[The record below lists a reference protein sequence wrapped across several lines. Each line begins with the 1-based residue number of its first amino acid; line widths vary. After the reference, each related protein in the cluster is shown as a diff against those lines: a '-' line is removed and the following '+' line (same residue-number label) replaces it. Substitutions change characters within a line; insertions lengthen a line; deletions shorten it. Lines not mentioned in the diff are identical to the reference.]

1 MEKNKG
7 ITLIALVITIIVLLI
22 LAGVTIATL
31 TGDNGL
37 LQKATTAKE
46 ETKSAEAEEQIKLIY
61 AEYQISKY
69 AEGNMSAGD
78 YLKEQLEK
86 TYGEG
91 NVDLISSEE
100 SIVLKVIENGESK
113 FYEYNP
119 STGISKELQKGINY
133 NGKTASEIR
142 PGDDI
147 TIVTEKFK
155 VFAVEN
161 NTIKAMPYYNITLTD
176 TPVQSKDAGTIA
188 FSTRPYWSTDENGE
202 EIENWS
208 DKADEINMNDPANN
222 IQQYITKYK
231 ETLKDFGVD
240 KIDLRA
246 AKYSEIKTT
255 GVTAVMVNPGHIG
268 IYWIGS
274 GYPSSSQHVYYVTAN
289 GAGIYG
295 HIYGSKHGVR
305 PIIEIPIE

>member
-37 LQKATTAKE
+37 LQKATSAKE
-46 ETKSAEAEEQIKLIY
+46 QTKSSEAEEQIKLIY

-91 NVDLISSEE
+91 NVDIISSEE
-100 SIVLKVIENGESK
+100 SIVLKIIENGESK

-155 VFAVEN
+155 VFSTN
-161 NTIKAMPYYNITLTD
+161 NGVIKAMPYYNITLTD
-176 TPVQSKDAGTIA
+176 TPVQSKSAGNIQFAPQPYWEAGTDNIDM
-188 FSTRPYWSTDENGE
+188 TYKIN
-202 EIENWS
+202 NS
-208 DKADEINMNDPANN
+208 DNYANN
-222 IQQYITKYK
+222 IQKYIELYK
-231 ETLKDFGVD
+231 ETLNKFD
-240 KIDLRA
+240 I
-246 AKYSEIKTT
+246 SEI
-255 GVTAVMVNPGHIG
+255 VVRAVKLSEINDTLGITNSDRNPGQAG
-268 IYWIGS
+268 IYWVAS
-274 GYPSSSQHVYYVTAN
+274 AHEN
-289 GAGIYG
+289 GIS
-295 HIYGSKHGVR
+295 IRFVFSNR
-305 PIIEIPIE
+305 TT

>member
-1 MEKNKG
+1 MKNYKG

-46 ETKSAEAEEQIKLIY
+46 QTKSSEAEELIKLIY

-133 NGKTASEIR
+133 NGKTASEIQ

-147 TIVTEKFK
+147 TIGSEKFK

-176 TPVQSKDAGTIA
+176 TPVQSKNAGLTD
-188 FSTRPYWSTDENGE
+188 FSTSKYWTEENEIIDMTDSRNKIQKYIINYGNTLKKY
-202 EIENWS
+202 EIEGINVRIALKNELNESGITNNMRNPLKNARFWLGT
-208 DKADEINMNDPANN
+208 ADYATIVWYVNTDGIIRFDNGCGYYNN
-222 IQQYITKYK
+222 K
-231 ETLKDFGVD
+231 
-240 KIDLRA
+240 
-246 AKYSEIKTT
+246 
-255 GVTAVMVNPGHIG
+255 N
-268 IYWIGS
+268 
-274 GYPSSSQHVYYVTAN
+274 N
-289 GAGIYG
+289 
-295 HIYGSKHGVR
+295 GVR

>member
-1 MEKNKG
+1 MKKENKG

-22 LAGVTIATL
+22 LAGVTVVTL

-37 LQKATTAKE
+37 LQKAQNAGEQSKT
-46 ETKSAEAEEQIKLIY
+46 AEAEEQIKLLY

-91 NVDLISSEE
+91 NVDIISSEE
-100 SIVLKVIENGESK
+100 SIVLKIIENGESK

-133 NGKTASEIR
+133 NGKTASEIQ

-176 TPVQSKDAGTIA
+176 NPVQSKNAGTTSFA
-188 FSTRPYWSTDENGE
+188 SEVYWLAGE
-202 EIENWS
+202 QEIDMS
-208 DKADEINMNDPANN
+208 DNRNN
-222 IQQYITKYK
+222 IQKYITAY
-231 ETLKDFGVD
+231 
-240 KIDLRA
+240 
-246 AKYSEIKTT
+246 KTT
-255 GVTAVMVNPGHIG
+255 LVGLGADVKVSVARYTDFSGERTDPIRNPGPTTA
-268 IYWIGS
+268 YWIGS
-274 GYPSSSQHVYYVTAN
+274 QYTTEEKWKSF
-289 GAGIYG
+289 IW
-295 HIYGSKHGVR
+295 
-305 PIIEIPIE
+305 IIENKRFNKLYWF

>member
-1 MEKNKG
+1 MRKNKG

-37 LQKATTAKE
+37 LQKATSAKE
-46 ETKSAEAEEQIKLIY
+46 QTKSAEAEEQIKLIY

-91 NVDLISSEE
+91 NVDIISSEE

-133 NGKTASEIR
+133 NGKTTSEIR

-176 TPVQSKDAGTIA
+176 NPVQNKDAGTIT

-208 DKADEINMNDPANN
+208 DKADEINMSNPANN
-222 IQQYITKYK
+222 IQQYIIKYK
-231 ETLKDFGVD
+231 KTLQNFGAKEIEVRVL
-240 KIDLRA
+240 KRSEFGNSAPNPGLTGSFWVGSCSGNSTQLFLIYNRGNIGGG
-246 AKYSEIKTT
+246 KYSGK
-255 GVTAVMVNPGHIG
+255 
-268 IYWIGS
+268 S
-274 GYPSSSQHVYYVTAN
+274 
-289 GAGIYG
+289 
-295 HIYGSKHGVR
+295 GVR

>member
-1 MEKNKG
+1 MKKENKG

-22 LAGVTIATL
+22 LAGVTVVTL

-37 LQKATTAKE
+37 LQKAQNAGEQSKT
-46 ETKSAEAEEQIKLIY
+46 AEAEEQIKLIY

-133 NGKTASEIR
+133 NGKTPSEIV

-176 TPVQSKDAGTIA
+176 NPVQSKNAGKISFA
-188 FSTRPYWSTDENGE
+188 KSKYWVNSTDIDMSYKDNSNKYVNNVLEFIDQYQKTLE
-202 EIENWS
+202 TYE
-208 DKADEINMNDPANN
+208 ADVISRISRLSEINSLA
-222 IQQYITKYK
+222 K
-231 ETLKDFGVD
+231 E
-240 KIDLRA
+240 RR
-246 AKYSEIKTT
+246 
-255 GVTAVMVNPGHIG
+255 NPSFMGLF
-268 IYWIGS
+268 WIGTS
-274 GYPSSSQHVYYVTAN
+274 NTNYDVYSVQSTGRY
-289 GAGIYG
+289 
-295 HIYGSKHGVR
+295 
-305 PIIEIPIE
+305 

>member
-1 MEKNKG
+1 MKKENNG

-22 LAGVTIATL
+22 LAGVTIVTL

-37 LQKATTAKE
+37 LQKAQSAGEQSKI
-46 ETKSAEAEEQIKLIY
+46 AEAEEQIKLIY

-91 NVDLISSEE
+91 NVDIISQEE
-100 SIVLKVIENGESK
+100 TIVLKVTNNGESK

-119 STGISKELQKGINY
+119 SAGISNELQKGINY
-133 NGKTASEIR
+133 NGKTPSEIQ

-147 TIVTEKFK
+147 AIVTEKFK

-176 TPVQSKDAGTIA
+176 KPVQSKNAGTTK
-188 FSTRPYWSTDENGE
+188 FSNSNYWTQLEDALDMSN
-202 EIENWS
+202 S
-208 DKADEINMNDPANN
+208 DNCIQPFITYYKTTLDNLGANV
-222 IQQYITKYK
+222 
-231 ETLKDFGVD
+231 EV
-240 KIDLRA
+240 RA
-246 AKYSEIKTT
+246 AKYSELSAT
-255 GVTAVMVNPGHIG
+255 GVTSTMVNPGKTG
-268 IYWIGS
+268 DYWIGS
-274 GYPSSSQHVYYVTAN
+274 TSSSNINTIYRASDIGGMNTAAYGKKC
-289 GAGIYG
+289 GA
-295 HIYGSKHGVR
+295 R

>member
-1 MEKNKG
+1 M
-7 ITLIALVITIIVLLI
+7 
-22 LAGVTIATL
+22 
-31 TGDNGL
+31 
-37 LQKATTAKE
+37 LQKTTTAKE
-46 ETKSAEAEEQIKLIY
+46 QSKTAETEEQIKLIY

-69 AEGNMSAGD
+69 AEGNTSAGD

-91 NVDLISSEE
+91 NVDIISSEE

-119 STGISKELQKGINY
+119 STSISKELQKGINY
-133 NGKTASEIR
+133 NGKTPSEIQ

-155 VFAVEN
+155 VFAVADGK
-161 NTIKAMPYYNITLTD
+161 IKAMPYYNITLTD
-176 TPVQSKDAGTIA
+176 TPVQSKEAGTIP

-208 DKADEINMNDPANN
+208 EKADEIDMNNPANN
-222 IQQYITKYK
+222 IQQYISKYK
-231 ETLKDFGVD
+231 ETL
-240 KIDLRA
+240 IDYGALRIEIRA
-246 AKYSEIKTT
+246 AKRSEFGNSIP
-255 GVTAVMVNPGHIG
+255 NPGYIG
-268 IYWIGS
+268 AFWIASCNGNS
-274 GYPSSSQHVYYVTAN
+274 TQLFLVYNRGNIGGGKYSA
-289 GAGIYG
+289 
-295 HIYGSKHGVR
+295 KFGVR

>member
-1 MEKNKG
+1 MKKENKG

-22 LAGVTIATL
+22 LAGVTIVTL

-37 LQKATTAKE
+37 LQKAQTAGEQSK
-46 ETKSAEAEEQIKLIY
+46 KAEAEEQIKLIY

-133 NGKTASEIR
+133 NGKTPSEIV

-176 TPVQSKDAGTIA
+176 NPVQSKNAGKISFA
-188 FSTRPYWSTDENGE
+188 KSKYWVNSTDIDMSYKDNSNKYVNNVLEFIDQYQKTLE
-202 EIENWS
+202 TYE
-208 DKADEINMNDPANN
+208 ADVISRISRLSEINSLA
-222 IQQYITKYK
+222 K
-231 ETLKDFGVD
+231 E
-240 KIDLRA
+240 RR
-246 AKYSEIKTT
+246 
-255 GVTAVMVNPGHIG
+255 NPSFMGLF
-268 IYWIGS
+268 WIGTS
-274 GYPSSSQHVYYVTAN
+274 NTNYDVYSVQSTGRY
-289 GAGIYG
+289 
-295 HIYGSKHGVR
+295 
-305 PIIEIPIE
+305 